1 MNAVRLSD
9 DAQYEAEVDIAGYW
23 TKTVTWSRSLRQQT
37 LGTSPRKRAPLGG
50 AFYRQGGPMMT
61 ANSLK
66 TSKITQIELDDGWHT
81 VAGDLKLVF
90 VWLTT
95 DLSTIV
101 FLCSDD
107 HGQSVVGGFTK
118 ILSVRAESY
127 TNNQAMDFLKAGIAR
142 LLADPPPYED
152 SSLARK
158 VREMPEA
165 KALIDRAHRLDHR
178 QN

>member
-1 MNAVRLSD
+1 
-9 DAQYEAEVDIAGYW
+9 
-23 TKTVTWSRSLRQQT
+23 
-37 LGTSPRKRAPLGG
+37 
-50 AFYRQGGPMMT
+50 MT

-66 TSKITQIELDDGWHT
+66 TSKITQIELSDGWHI
-81 VAGDLKLVF
+81 VAGDLKLVL

-107 HGQSVVGGFTK
+107 HGQSFAGGFTK
-118 ILSVRAESY
+118 ILSVRADGY
-127 TNNQAMDFLKAGIAR
+127 ANNQAMDFLKAGIAR

-158 VREMPEA
+158 VRQMPEA
-165 KALIDRAHRLDHR
+165 KALIDQSHSLDHR

>member
-1 MNAVRLSD
+1 
-9 DAQYEAEVDIAGYW
+9 
-23 TKTVTWSRSLRQQT
+23 
-37 LGTSPRKRAPLGG
+37 
-50 AFYRQGGPMMT
+50 MMT

-66 TSKITQIELDDGWHT
+66 TCKVSEIELDDGWHT

-101 FLCSDD
+101 FLCRDD
-107 HGQSVVGGFTK
+107 HGQSFVGGFTK
-118 ILSVRAESY
+118 ILSVHADSY
-127 TNNQAMDFLKAGIAR
+127 TNNKAMDLLKAGIAR

-152 SSLARK
+152 SSLARQ

-165 KALIDRAHRLDHR
+165 KALIDQSRRLDHP